1 MDQSIVSEPVG
12 PADSA
17 VIWLHGLGASGDDFA
32 PVVPMFRAA
41 GLTQTRFIFP
51 HAPVQ
56 PVTVNGGMA
65 MPAWYDI
72 VAMDLARKIDVA
84 GIRRSATRV
93 DQIIA
98 AQIADGIESTRIVL
112 VGFSQG
118 GAVALYAGVRSA
130 VPLAG
135 ILALS
140 TYWVG
145 EQDTSLQ
152 PGVPPAELPI
162 AIHHG
167 TQDPVVPF
175 VLGEAAKESL
185 EALGYATE
193 FQAFAMPHSVV
204 PEQLADIGQ
213 WMTKRLHDNSR

>member
-1 MDQSIVSEPVG
+1 MDQSIVLEPVG
-12 PADSA
+12 SADSA

-32 PVVPMFRAA
+32 PVVPMLRAA

-56 PVTVNGGMA
+56 PVTVNGGML

-72 VAMDLARKIDVA
+72 VAMDLDRKIDVA
-84 GIRRSATRV
+84 GIRRSARRV
-93 DQIIA
+93 DELIA
-98 AQIADGIESTRIVL
+98 AQCADGIESKRIV
-112 VGFSQG
+112 VAGFSQG
-118 GAVALYAGVRSA
+118 GAVALYAGVQSR

-145 EQDTSLQ
+145 EQDVSLR
-152 PGVPPAELPI
+152 PGIPPAELPI

-175 VLGEAAKESL
+175 ALGAAAKQAL
-185 EALGYATE
+185 EAWGYTIE
-193 FQAFAMPHSVV
+193 FQSFEMPHSVV
-204 PEQLADIGQ
+204 PEQLAVIGQ
-213 WMTKRLHDNSR
+213 WMTTRLHDNSR